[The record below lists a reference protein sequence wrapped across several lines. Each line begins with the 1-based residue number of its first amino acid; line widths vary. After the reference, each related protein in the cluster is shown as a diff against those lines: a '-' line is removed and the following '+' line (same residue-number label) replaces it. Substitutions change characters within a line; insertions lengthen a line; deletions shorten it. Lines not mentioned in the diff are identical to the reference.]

1 MAIYRN
7 ISMSFWTDSKVDD
20 DFTPEDK
27 YFYLYLLTNP
37 HTNICGCYEVSM
49 KQMCRDTGYNEDT
62 VRRLLDRMERQ
73 HEVARYST
81 ATKEVLILNWYK
93 YNWTKSDKMLS
104 GVAGVAQYIKNPDF
118 KEFVFEKLR
127 SCGADE
133 DTLSIGYAKGMETSV
148 SVSVSDSV
156 SVSEEEKE
164 RGSVP
169 ARERKSGKD
178 EQNAER
184 KKAKRHKYGEFG
196 WVLLTD
202 AERDKLIADMGE
214 AEYKRCL
221 QCVDEAAEKTGNK
234 NGWKN
239 WNLVLRVCHR
249 DKWGMRGG
257 NGAGG
262 AYGRADRR
270 REEHDYDADT
280 EDAV

>member
-7 ISMSFWTDSKVDD
+7 ISMNFWTDSKVDD

-49 KQMCRDTGYNEDT
+49 KQMCRETGYNEDT

-81 ATKEVLILNWYK
+81 ATKEVLIINWYK
-93 YNWTKSDKMLS
+93 YNWTRSDKMLS

-118 KEFVFEKLR
+118 KEFVFEKMR

-133 DTLSIGYAKGMETSV
+133 DTLSIGYTKGMETSV

-156 SVSEEEKE
+156 SVSEEENA
-164 RGSVP
+164 RAH
-169 ARERKSGKD
+169 AREENDTGK
-178 EQNAER
+178 NTSPG
-184 KKAKRHKYGEFG
+184 KKVQRHKYGEFG
-196 WVLLTD
+196 WVLLSD
-202 AERDKLIADMGE
+202 AECDKLIADMGE
-214 AEYKRCL
+214 AEFKRCL
-221 QCVDEAAEKTGNK
+221 QYVDEAAEKTYNK

-239 WNLVLRVCHR
+239 WNLVLRACHR
-249 DKWGMRGG
+249 EKWGMRGG
-257 NGAGG
+257 NGGG
-262 AYGRADRR
+262 GNYGRSDRR
-270 REEHDYDADT
+270 REEHDYEADM
-280 EDAV
+280 EGVL